1 MHRFFLGLCLA
12 LLVSACGG
20 KIPLQN
26 APGLTVIEG
35 LNALP
40 PPQRADLV
48 AADRPALVGPLDSIK
63 VDVFNVPELTRE
75 LQVDASG
82 YIAMPLIGS
91 IDARGKTAD
100 ELARFIEGKLR
111 DRFVKNPDVTVN
123 IKSSVSQVVTVDG
136 QVTEPGLYPVT
147 NQSTMLRA
155 IAAAKGLAE
164 FADPRDVVILRTVG
178 GQRMAALYNIEAIRR
193 GIYADP
199 VIYAND
205 EIIVG
210 DSPKSRALK
219 TLIQVTPALAAPLVA
234 IFQRL

>member
-1 MHRFFLGLCLA
+1 MRKTIVGLCLVF
-12 LLVSACGG
+12 LVSACGG

-26 APGLTVIEG
+26 APGLTVVEG

-40 PPQRADLV
+40 PPERADLV

-63 VDVFNVPELTRE
+63 VDVFNVPELTRD

-91 IDARGKTAD
+91 IDARGKTAG
-100 ELARFIEGKLR
+100 ELARFIETKLR

-155 IAAAKGLAE
+155 IASAKGLAE
-164 FADPRDVVILRTVG
+164 FADPKDIVILRTVG

-193 GIYADP
+193 GIYPDP

-210 DSPKSRALK
+210 DSPRSRALK

-234 IFQRL
+234 VFQRL

>member
-1 MHRFFLGLCLA
+1 
-12 LLVSACGG
+12 
-20 KIPLQN
+20 
-26 APGLTVIEG
+26 VIEG